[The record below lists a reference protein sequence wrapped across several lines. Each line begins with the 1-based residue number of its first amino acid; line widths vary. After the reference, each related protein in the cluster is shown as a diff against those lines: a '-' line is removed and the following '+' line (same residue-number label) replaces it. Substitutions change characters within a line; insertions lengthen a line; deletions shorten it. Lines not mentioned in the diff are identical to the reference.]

1 MEDITK
7 MQVKITPSI
16 IDKEDPRIGNLL
28 YKSDWW
34 KWSLFLFKEKK
45 KRRRQ
50 KGKRRRRCKC
60 PPGPAGPQGPR
71 GEKGDTGKPSSVCPS
86 VCLLC

>member
-1 MEDITK
+1 MKGD
-7 MQVKITPSI
+7 
-16 IDKEDPRIGNLL
+16 LL
-28 YKSDWW
+28 YRCDWW
-34 KWSLFLFKEKK
+34 KWPLFLFKEKK

-71 GEKGDTGKPSSVCPS
+71 GEKGDTGKPSSVCLS
-86 VCLLC
+86 VCCANRSLNKCLAFNLLSYEK